1 MISLAKLKE
10 LHVLL
15 AKRRHLQKVDNG
27 SKEQIFYN
35 LNSQLLSFQF
45 SIQNNDIE
53 KEFSLKCCLVYH
65 DSSH

>member
-15 AKRRHLQKVDNG
+15 AKRRHLQKVGDG
-27 SKEQIFYN
+27 SKQQVFYK

-45 SIQNNDIE
+45 SIQKNDIE
-53 KEFSLKCCLVYH
+53 EEVSLECCLVYR
-65 DSSH
+65 DSSC